1 MKKIAIA
8 ILMTAFSCSYSF
20 SSDDFEEQVIF
31 NKKFEY
37 IITQSCEDIHANM
50 DIMLSVHKEIDAAI
64 ATAWRVS
71 VAKKI
76 PSQPVAVIRLLSKA
90 GVKAQRYCMDPF
102 FEADEITLKT
112 WLESS
117 IDALESFTMKNVREE
132 LFRCECLEEIKS
144 EYKDFSKQ

>member
-1 MKKIAIA
+1 MKNIAIA
-8 ILMTAFSCSYSF
+8 IVMTALSCSYSF
-20 SSDDFEEQVIF
+20 SSDDFEEQIIF
-31 NKKFEY
+31 NKKYEY
-37 IITQSCEDIHANM
+37 IITKSCEDIRANM
-50 DIMLSVHKEIDAAI
+50 DIMLSIHKEIDAAI

-90 GVKAQRYCMDPF
+90 DVKAQRYCMDPF

-117 IDALESFTMKNVREE
+117 IDALESFTMKNSKEE
-132 LFRCECLEEIKS
+132 LFRCECLEEIRS
-144 EYKDFSKQ
+144 EYKYFPKQ